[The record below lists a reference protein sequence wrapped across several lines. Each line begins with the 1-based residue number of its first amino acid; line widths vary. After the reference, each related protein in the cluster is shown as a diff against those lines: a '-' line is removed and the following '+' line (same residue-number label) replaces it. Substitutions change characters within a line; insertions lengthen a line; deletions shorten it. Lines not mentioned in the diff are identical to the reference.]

1 MARRRGF
8 FAEMAHQAAVADS
21 NRHRAQAA
29 AVRAQAQRQ
38 REAERAQRQYEQAV
52 RAADRQSA
60 QEAKMA
66 EAERQR
72 FHREAQEAEV
82 ERLNGE
88 LALQLVDID
97 NVLAAT
103 LEVDDYV
110 DLERLR
116 SVAEHPPFS
125 SQHSFPVPSPA
136 PIPVPEEPVHV
147 EPETSRG
154 VRAVFGGKKK
164 QAEAV
169 AAAQAE
175 FAQAHAV
182 WQQAAA
188 AVPMR
193 QLAQLSQH
201 KQAED
206 VRQAA
211 LAADRTRY
219 DEECALR
226 QRVAEESNAS
236 LDELICDLERGTSEA
251 IEEYLGIVFGNSVYP
266 DEWPWPPAYTYDADT
281 RELNIKLA
289 FPAPTDLPTERQFKY
304 VRASDEITAT
314 AQTQKEQKERYA
326 ALVSNMTLRTVHE
339 VWEADRGGKVASIS
353 LVGSVAHVDPATG
366 KDTATPLI
374 ALAVDR
380 ATFEELDL
388 RRVAP
393 SETLRHLSAVVSKN
407 LHALSPIKLA
417 AGVRAH

>member
-1 MARRRGF
+1 MA
-8 FAEMAHQAAVADS
+8 DK
-21 NRHRAQAA
+21 NRQRAQVA

-60 QEAKMA
+60 HEAKMA
-66 EAERQR
+66 EMERQR
-72 FHREAQEAEV
+72 LHREAQESEV

-88 LALQLVDID
+88 LALQLADID

-116 SVAEHPPFS
+116 VVAEHPPFQSPNS
-125 SQHSFPVPSPA
+125 SPVPPPA
-136 PIPVPEEPVHV
+136 PVQVPPEPVFV
-147 EPETSRG
+147 EPEAPRG
-154 VRAVFGGKKK
+154 VGAVFGGKKK
-164 QAEAV
+164 HAEAV

-175 FAQAHAV
+175 FAQVHAQ

-188 AVPMR
+188 AVPMQ
-193 QLAQLSQH
+193 QLAQLSEH

-206 VRQAA
+206 ARQAA
-211 LAADRTRY
+211 LAADRARY
-219 DEECALR
+219 DTECAER
-226 QRVAEESNAS
+226 QREADESNAA
-236 LDELICDLERGTSEA
+236 LDELIRDLELGTPEA

-266 DEWPWPPAYTYDADT
+266 AEWPWPPAYSHDADT
-281 RELNIKLA
+281 RELTIELQ
-289 FPAPTDLPTERQFKY
+289 FPAPDDLPTERAFKY
-304 VRASDEITAT
+304 VRASDEITST
-314 AQTQKEQKERYA
+314 AQTQKEQKDRYA
-326 ALVSNMTLRTVHE
+326 ALVNNMTLRTLHE

-374 ALAVDR
+374 AVAVDR
-380 ATFEELDL
+380 ATFEDIDL

-393 SETLRHLSAVVSKN
+393 AETLRHLGAVVSKN
-407 LHALSPIKLA
+407 PHALTPIKLA